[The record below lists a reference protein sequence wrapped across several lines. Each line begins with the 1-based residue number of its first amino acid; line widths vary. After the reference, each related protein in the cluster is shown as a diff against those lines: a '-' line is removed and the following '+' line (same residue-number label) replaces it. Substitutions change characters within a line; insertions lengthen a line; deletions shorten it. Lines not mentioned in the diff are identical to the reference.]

1 MSDTRPHSY
10 DHKATLLKMGEST
23 TKYNNS
29 KSNSNPKE
37 ANRIPQK
44 LENKNGRKKKE
55 TYGNITED
63 HENSS
68 W

>member
-1 MSDTRPHSY
+1 MSDTSPHSY

-23 TKYNNS
+23 PKYNNS
-29 KSNSNPKE
+29 ESNSNPKE
-37 ANRIPQK
+37 ANRKPQK
-44 LENKNGRKKKE
+44 LENKNRREKKK
-55 TYGNITED
+55 TYGNITEN